1 MDTEVRS
8 ARQVHKDGIWFKDE
22 QGRYLLF
29 RGVNFAS
36 RSKLPPYLPVFPLN
50 NKTANLDVLKK
61 ELAQVSPE
69 LEILKH
75 LGFNVIRFLVIWKAI
90 EPIPNP
96 NLDALL
102 PQGKEYLGLVKE
114 ILDAL
119 YSRGLYAIIDFHQDI
134 AHEIYGG
141 DGFPDWALAIDES
154 HLRPIKSDHINPTW
168 FLAYNFDPLV
178 KKTLRS
184 FWKNQLRNTEEGL
197 DNYPVRTHL
206 EKTIGQAVKFFKNLN
221 NGQGHPG
228 ILGYQLFN
236 EPHQVG
242 LDRRKFEEQYLTDFY
257 NNTLGEIK
265 KFDRQCFCL
274 H

>member
-1 MDTEVRS
+1 MQGRFD
-8 ARQVHKDGIWFKDE
+8 KDGIWFKDE

-102 PQGKEYLGLVKE
+102 P
-114 ILDAL
+114 
-119 YSRGLYAIIDFHQDI
+119 
-134 AHEIYGG
+134 
-141 DGFPDWALAIDES
+141 
-154 HLRPIKSDHINPTW
+154 
-168 FLAYNFDPLV
+168 
-178 KKTLRS
+178 
-184 FWKNQLRNTEEGL
+184 
-197 DNYPVRTHL
+197 
-206 EKTIGQAVKFFKNLN
+206 
-221 NGQGHPG
+221 
-228 ILGYQLFN
+228 
-236 EPHQVG
+236 
-242 LDRRKFEEQYLTDFY
+242 RRKRISWTS
-257 NNTLGEIK
+257 
-265 KFDRQCFCL
+265 
-274 H
+274 